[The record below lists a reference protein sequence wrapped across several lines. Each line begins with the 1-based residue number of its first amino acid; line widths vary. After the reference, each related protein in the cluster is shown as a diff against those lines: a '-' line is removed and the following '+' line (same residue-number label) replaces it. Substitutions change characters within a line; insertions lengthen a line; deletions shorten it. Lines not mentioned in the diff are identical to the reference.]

1 MKRTNVGSYLKIKNI
16 CNAEVIDLEK
26 LAQKKKKRH
35 RKVGHG
41 ANIHCLFKNKQKIN
55 PKQHTSNE
63 AKRIKV
69 YQKQK
74 EIASHTTQE
83 RLLECPLK
91 RSGGN
96 KNLRSLKGTR
106 EFMEK

>member
-1 MKRTNVGSYLKIKNI
+1 M
-16 CNAEVIDLEK
+16 
-26 LAQKKKKRH
+26 
-35 RKVGHG
+35 VGHG